1 MFSPGLAF
9 YASYSH
15 TGLVTPDEILKFVQ
29 GAARL
34 RQIRVALGHPTTRM
48 QQRQA
53 QLEDIRE
60 AILSATSAA
69 IGDDGPDRWVI
80 GGGRDLDGDPLTV
93 VVKLRENT
101 VWVVT
106 VF

>member
-1 MFSPGLAF
+1 
-9 YASYSH
+9 
-15 TGLVTPDEILKFVQ
+15 VTPDEILKFVQ

-34 RQIRVALGHPTTRM
+34 RQIQVALGHPTTRM
-48 QQRQA
+48 QQRKA

-60 AILSATSAA
+60 AILTATSAV
-69 IGDDGPDRWVI
+69 ISNDGPDRWSIV
-80 GGGRDLDGDPLTV
+80 GGRDLDGDPLTV
-93 VVKLRENT
+93 VAKVSGNV